1 MKAIKVSIL
10 GKQYPLK
17 INEGDEEM
25 MNKIAGY
32 VDKRFHDFRKAL
44 VNQSESTIMVLACL
58 SITEELFLENDG
70 EKPEK
75 PAKAAEEIEKAIFS
89 EINGSLRKIIDDF
102 EQDNPDI

>member
-1 MKAIKVSIL
+1 MKSIKVSIL

-58 SITEELFLENDG
+58 SIAEELFLENNG
-70 EKPEK
+70 EK
-75 PAKAAEEIEKAIFS
+75 PAKDTQEIEKAIFT
-89 EINGSLRKIIDDF
+89 EINGSLRKIIDDI
-102 EQDNPDI
+102 EQDNSDI

>member
-1 MKAIKVSIL
+1 MKSIKVSIL

-25 MNKIAGY
+25 MRKIADY
-32 VDKRFHDFRKAL
+32 VDNRFHDFRKAL

-58 SITEELFLENDG
+58 SIAEELFIENEG

-75 PAKAAEEIEKAIFS
+75 PLKDADGIEKAIFS

-102 EQDNPDI
+102 EQDNSDI